1 MKKHRS
7 SKINYSIKTHFQIML
22 FLKVTVIVLVSIIVT
37 TSVFYFYANREIG
50 DSFKHFHVTARN
62 FLDYLLPAVM
72 VSGGLGIVVA
82 LGITLFFPHS
92 FAGPLYRIERDMKEK
107 IGEGDLTIRFKL
119 RNGDQVKE
127 LAESLNIMLEKLN
140 LKIRDIKTISNDLSL
155 LSSAKEN
162 LPIEE
167 LKVIQEKLAEAVQKF
182 KTQ

>member
-1 MKKHRS
+1 MEKHRS
-7 SKINYSIKTHFQIML
+7 SKINYSIKTRFQIML
-22 FLKVTVIVLVSIIVT
+22 FLKVAVIVLVSIIVT
-37 TSVFYFYANREIG
+37 TSVFYIYANREIG

-72 VSGGLGIVVA
+72 VSGGLGIIVA
-82 LGITLFFPHS
+82 LGITMFFPHS

-140 LKIRDIKTISNDLSL
+140 FKMRDIKTISNDLSL
-155 LSSAKEN
+155 LSSANEN

-167 LKVIQEKLAEAVQKF
+167 LKLIQERLAEAVQKF